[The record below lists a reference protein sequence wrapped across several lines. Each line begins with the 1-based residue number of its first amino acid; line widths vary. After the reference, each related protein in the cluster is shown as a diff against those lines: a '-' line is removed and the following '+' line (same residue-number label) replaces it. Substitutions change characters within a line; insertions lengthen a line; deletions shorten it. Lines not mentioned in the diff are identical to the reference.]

1 MIRNIYV
8 IKYTSRQLKGLG
20 RKYKYLIIQNTAV
33 LDEENKKKSSLAEI
47 LPSKQMIIR

>member
-33 LDEENKKKSSLAEI
+33 LDEENKKNPPLQKFCHLN
-47 LPSKQMIIR
+47 K